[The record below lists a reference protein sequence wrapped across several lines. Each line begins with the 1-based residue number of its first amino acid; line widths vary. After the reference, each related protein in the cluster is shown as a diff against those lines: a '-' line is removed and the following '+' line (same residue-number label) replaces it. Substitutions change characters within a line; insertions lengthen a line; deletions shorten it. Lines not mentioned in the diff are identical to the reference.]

1 MQFILF
7 IFYITY
13 IEKIIIKIYNIFN
26 YSKGDLKMK
35 KFTAVFLSILI
46 IAFSFTAC
54 SSKPNN
60 RLTDKNITKTID
72 TIFSALKEF
81 DSATVK
87 TYVESST
94 LDTILTYA
102 SKKDQFR
109 KLGVAMFENL
119 QYEIKE
125 IDADSKLVTL
135 AVKNKDLSEVASE
148 YTKNLLK
155 EYASISGMLQLL
167 KDITNDAWLDNN
179 LSILTKGI
187 SSAVMSNE
195 EIEIKLTFEQ
205 KNDRLVFKFTQEA
218 EDAVSGGALT
228 AIKDIF

>member
-1 MQFILF
+1 
-7 IFYITY
+7 
-13 IEKIIIKIYNIFN
+13 
-26 YSKGDLKMK
+26 MK
-35 KFTAVFLSILI
+35 KFTVVFLSILI
-46 IAFSFTAC
+46 IIFSFTAC

-60 RLTDKNITKTID
+60 KLTEKNITKTID
-72 TIFSALKEF
+72 TIFYALKEF
-81 DSATVK
+81 DSSTVK

-125 IDADSKLVTL
+125 IDIDNKTVTL

-167 KDITNDAWLDNN
+167 KDIQNDTWLDTN
-179 LSILTKGI
+179 LSVLTKGI
-187 SSAVMSNE
+187 NNAAMKDE
-195 EIEIKLTFEQ
+195 ETEITLSFEQ
-205 KNDRLVFKFTQEA
+205 KNDRLLFKFTQTA

-228 AIKDIF
+228 AINNIF

>member
-1 MQFILF
+1 
-7 IFYITY
+7 
-13 IEKIIIKIYNIFN
+13 
-26 YSKGDLKMK
+26 MK
-35 KFTAVFLSILI
+35 KFTVVFLSILI
-46 IAFSFTAC
+46 VAFSFTAC

-60 RLTDKNITKTID
+60 KLTEKNITNTID
-72 TIFSALKEF
+72 TIFDALKEF
-81 DSATVK
+81 DSSTVK
-87 TYVESST
+87 RYVESST

-125 IDADSKLVTL
+125 IDTDNKTVIL

-167 KDITNDAWLDNN
+167 KDIQNDTWLDTN
-179 LSILTKGI
+179 LSVLTKGI
-187 SSAVMSNE
+187 SNAAMKDE
-195 EIEIKLTFEQ
+195 ETDITLSFEQ
-205 KNDRLVFKFTQEA
+205 KNDRLVFTFTQTA

-228 AIKDIF
+228 AINNIF

>member
-1 MQFILF
+1 
-7 IFYITY
+7 
-13 IEKIIIKIYNIFN
+13 
-26 YSKGDLKMK
+26 MK
-35 KFTAVFLSILI
+35 KFTVVFLSILI
-46 IAFSFTAC
+46 VAFSFTAC

-60 RLTDKNITKTID
+60 KLTEKNITNTID
-72 TIFSALKEF
+72 TIFDALKEF
-81 DSATVK
+81 DSSTVK
-87 TYVESST
+87 RYVESST

-125 IDADSKLVTL
+125 IDTDNKTVML

-167 KDITNDAWLDNN
+167 KDIQNDTWLDTN
-179 LSILTKGI
+179 LSVLTKGI
-187 SSAVMSNE
+187 SNAAMKDE
-195 EIEIKLTFEQ
+195 ETDITLSFEQ
-205 KNDRLVFKFTQEA
+205 KNDRLVFTFTQTA
-218 EDAVSGGALT
+218 EDAVSGRTLRRY
-228 AIKDIF
+228 

>member
-1 MQFILF
+1 
-7 IFYITY
+7 
-13 IEKIIIKIYNIFN
+13 
-26 YSKGDLKMK
+26 MK
-35 KFTAVFLSILI
+35 KFTVVFLSILI
-46 IAFSFTAC
+46 VAFSFTAC

-60 RLTDKNITKTID
+60 KLTEKNITNTID
-72 TIFSALKEF
+72 TIFDALKEF
-81 DSATVK
+81 DSSTVK
-87 TYVESST
+87 RYVESST

-125 IDADSKLVTL
+125 IDTDNKTVML
-135 AVKNKDLSEVASE
+135 AVKNKDLSEVASD

-167 KDITNDAWLDNN
+167 KDIQNDTWLDTN
-179 LSILTKGI
+179 LSVLTKRI
-187 SSAVMSNE
+187 SNAAMKDE
-195 EIEIKLTFEQ
+195 ETDITLSFEQ
-205 KNDRLVFKFTQEA
+205 KNDRLVFTFTQTA

-228 AIKDIF
+228 AINNIF

>member
-1 MQFILF
+1 
-7 IFYITY
+7 
-13 IEKIIIKIYNIFN
+13 
-26 YSKGDLKMK
+26 MK
-35 KFTAVFLSILI
+35 KFTVVFLSILI
-46 IAFSFTAC
+46 VAFSFTAC

-60 RLTDKNITKTID
+60 KLTEKNITNTID
-72 TIFSALKEF
+72 TIFDALKEF
-81 DSATVK
+81 DSSTVK
-87 TYVESST
+87 RYVESST

-119 QYEIKE
+119 QYKIKE
-125 IDADSKLVTL
+125 IDTDNKTVML

-167 KDITNDAWLDNN
+167 KDIQNDTN
-179 LSILTKGI
+179 LSVLTKGI
-187 SSAVMSNE
+187 SNAAMKDE
-195 EIEIKLTFEQ
+195 ETDITLSFEQ
-205 KNDRLVFKFTQEA
+205 KNDRLVFTFTQTA

-228 AIKDIF
+228 AINNIFWL

>member
-1 MQFILF
+1 
-7 IFYITY
+7 
-13 IEKIIIKIYNIFN
+13 
-26 YSKGDLKMK
+26 MK
-35 KFTAVFLSILI
+35 KFTVVFLSILI
-46 IAFSFTAC
+46 VAFSFTAC

-60 RLTDKNITKTID
+60 KLTEKNITNTID
-72 TIFSALKEF
+72 TIFDALKEF
-81 DSATVK
+81 DSSTVK
-87 TYVESST
+87 RYVESST

-125 IDADSKLVTL
+125 IDTDNKTVML

-167 KDITNDAWLDNN
+167 KDIQNDSWLDTN
-179 LSILTKGI
+179 LSVLTKGI
-187 SSAVMSNE
+187 SNAAMKDE
-195 EIEIKLTFEQ
+195 ETDITLSFEQ
-205 KNDRLVFKFTQEA
+205 KNDRLVFTFTQTA

-228 AIKDIF
+228 AINNIFWL

>member
-1 MQFILF
+1 
-7 IFYITY
+7 
-13 IEKIIIKIYNIFN
+13 
-26 YSKGDLKMK
+26 MK

-60 RLTDKNITKTID
+60 KLTDKNITNTID
-72 TIFSALKEF
+72 TIFDALKVF

-102 SKKDQFR
+102 SKKEQFK
-109 KLGVAMFENL
+109 KLGVAMFENIN
-119 QYEIKE
+119 YEIKD
-125 IDADSKLVTL
+125 IDAENKTVTL
-135 AVKNKDLSEVASE
+135 TVKNKDLSEVASD
-148 YTKNLLK
+148 YTKNLLS
-155 EYASISGMLQLL
+155 EYGSLTGMIELL
-167 KDITNDAWLDNN
+167 KNITNDSWLDSN

-187 SSAVMSNE
+187 ASAVMKDE
-195 EIEIKLTFEQ
+195 EIEIKLSFEQ
-205 KNDRLVFKFTQEA
+205 KNDRLVFTFTQEA

-228 AIKDIF
+228 AIKDIFKF

>member
-1 MQFILF
+1 
-7 IFYITY
+7 
-13 IEKIIIKIYNIFN
+13 
-26 YSKGDLKMK
+26 MK
-35 KFTAVFLSILI
+35 KFTVVFLSILI
-46 IAFSFTAC
+46 FAFSFTAC

-60 RLTDKNITKTID
+60 KLTEKNITNTID
-72 TIFSALKEF
+72 TIFDALKEF
-81 DSATVK
+81 DSSTVK
-87 TYVESST
+87 RYVESST

-125 IDADSKLVTL
+125 IDTDNKTVML

-167 KDITNDAWLDNN
+167 KDIQNDTWLDTN
-179 LSILTKGI
+179 LSVLTKGI
-187 SSAVMSNE
+187 SNAAMKDE
-195 EIEIKLTFEQ
+195 ETDITLSFEQ
-205 KNDRLVFKFTQEA
+205 KNDRLVFTFTQTA

-228 AIKDIF
+228 AINNIF

>member
-1 MQFILF
+1 
-7 IFYITY
+7 
-13 IEKIIIKIYNIFN
+13 
-26 YSKGDLKMK
+26 MK
-35 KFTAVFLSILI
+35 KFTVVFLSILI
-46 IAFSFTAC
+46 VAFSFTAC

-60 RLTDKNITKTID
+60 KLTEKNITNTID
-72 TIFSALKEF
+72 TIFDALKEF
-81 DSATVK
+81 DSSTVK
-87 TYVESST
+87 RYVESST

-125 IDADSKLVTL
+125 IDTDNKTVML
-135 AVKNKDLSEVASE
+135 AVKNKDLSEVASD

-167 KDITNDAWLDNN
+167 KDIQNDSWLDTN
-179 LSILTKGI
+179 LSVLTKGI
-187 SSAVMSNE
+187 SNAAMKDE
-195 EIEIKLTFEQ
+195 ETDITLSFEQ
-205 KNDRLVFKFTQEA
+205 KNDRLVFTFTQTA

-228 AIKDIF
+228 AINNIF

>member
-1 MQFILF
+1 
-7 IFYITY
+7 
-13 IEKIIIKIYNIFN
+13 
-26 YSKGDLKMK
+26 MK
-35 KFTAVFLSILI
+35 KFTVVFLSILI
-46 IAFSFTAC
+46 VAFSFTAC

-60 RLTDKNITKTID
+60 KLTEKNITNTID
-72 TIFSALKEF
+72 TIFDALKEF
-81 DSATVK
+81 DSSTVK
-87 TYVESST
+87 RYVESST

-125 IDADSKLVTL
+125 IDTDNKTVML

-167 KDITNDAWLDNN
+167 KDIQNDTWLDTN
-179 LSILTKGI
+179 LSVLTKGI
-187 SSAVMSNE
+187 SNAAMKDE
-195 EIEIKLTFEQ
+195 ETDITLSFEQ
-205 KNDRLVFKFTQEA
+205 KNDRLVFTFTQTA

-228 AIKDIF
+228 AINNNY

>member
-1 MQFILF
+1 
-7 IFYITY
+7 
-13 IEKIIIKIYNIFN
+13 
-26 YSKGDLKMK
+26 MK
-35 KFTAVFLSILI
+35 KFTVVFLSILI
-46 IAFSFTAC
+46 VAFSFTAC

-60 RLTDKNITKTID
+60 KLTEKNITNTID
-72 TIFSALKEF
+72 TIFDALKEF
-81 DSATVK
+81 DSSTVK
-87 TYVESST
+87 RYVESST

-119 QYEIKE
+119 QYKIKE
-125 IDADSKLVTL
+125 IDTDNKTVML

-167 KDITNDAWLDNN
+167 KDIQNDTWLDTN
-179 LSILTKGI
+179 LSVLTKGI
-187 SSAVMSNE
+187 SNAAMKDE
-195 EIEIKLTFEQ
+195 ETDITLSFEQ
-205 KNDRLVFKFTQEA
+205 KNDRLVFTFTQTA

-228 AIKDIF
+228 AINNIF

>member
-1 MQFILF
+1 
-7 IFYITY
+7 
-13 IEKIIIKIYNIFN
+13 
-26 YSKGDLKMK
+26 MK
-35 KFTAVFLSILI
+35 KFTVVFLSILI
-46 IAFSFTAC
+46 VAFSFTAC

-60 RLTDKNITKTID
+60 KLTEKNITNTID
-72 TIFSALKEF
+72 TIFDALKEF
-81 DSATVK
+81 DSSTVK
-87 TYVESST
+87 RYVESST

-125 IDADSKLVTL
+125 IDTDNKTVML
-135 AVKNKDLSEVASE
+135 AVKNKDLSEVASD

-167 KDITNDAWLDNN
+167 KDIQNDTWLDTN
-179 LSILTKGI
+179 LSVLTKGI
-187 SSAVMSNE
+187 SNAAMKDE
-195 EIEIKLTFEQ
+195 ETDITLSFEQ
-205 KNDRLVFKFTQEA
+205 KNDRLVFTFTQTA

-228 AIKDIF
+228 AINNIFWL

>member
-1 MQFILF
+1 
-7 IFYITY
+7 
-13 IEKIIIKIYNIFN
+13 
-26 YSKGDLKMK
+26 MK
-35 KFTAVFLSILI
+35 KFTVVFLSILI
-46 IAFSFTAC
+46 VAFSFTAC

-60 RLTDKNITKTID
+60 KLTEKNITNTID
-72 TIFSALKEF
+72 TIFDALKEF
-81 DSATVK
+81 DSSTVK
-87 TYVESST
+87 RYVESST

-125 IDADSKLVTL
+125 IDTDNKTVML
-135 AVKNKDLSEVASE
+135 AVKNKDLSEVASD

-167 KDITNDAWLDNN
+167 KDIQNDTWLDTN
-179 LSILTKGI
+179 LSVLTKGI
-187 SSAVMSNE
+187 SNAAMKDE
-195 EIEIKLTFEQ
+195 ETDITLSFEQ
-205 KNDRLVFKFTQEA
+205 KNDRLVFTFTQTA

-228 AIKDIF
+228 AINNIF

>member
-1 MQFILF
+1 
-7 IFYITY
+7 
-13 IEKIIIKIYNIFN
+13 
-26 YSKGDLKMK
+26 MK
-35 KFTAVFLSILI
+35 KFTVVFLSILI
-46 IAFSFTAC
+46 VAFSFTAC

-60 RLTDKNITKTID
+60 KLTEKNITNTID
-72 TIFSALKEF
+72 TIFDALKEF
-81 DSATVK
+81 DSSTVK
-87 TYVESST
+87 RYVESST

-125 IDADSKLVTL
+125 IDTDNKTVML

-167 KDITNDAWLDNN
+167 KDIQNDTWLDTN
-179 LSILTKGI
+179 LSVLTKGI
-187 SSAVMSNE
+187 SNAAMKDE
-195 EIEIKLTFEQ
+195 ETDITLSFEQ
-205 KNDRLVFKFTQEA
+205 KNDRLVFTFTQTA

-228 AIKDIF
+228 AINNIF

>member
-1 MQFILF
+1 
-7 IFYITY
+7 
-13 IEKIIIKIYNIFN
+13 
-26 YSKGDLKMK
+26 MK

-60 RLTDKNITKTID
+60 KLTEKNINNTID
-72 TIFSALKEF
+72 TAFSALREF

-102 SKKDQFR
+102 SKKEQFK
-109 KLGVAMFENL
+109 KLGIAMFENL
-119 QYEIKE
+119 DYEITAYD
-125 IDADSKLVTL
+125 IDNRTITL

-155 EYASISGMLQLL
+155 EYASITGMLQLL
-167 KDITNDAWLDNN
+167 KDIKDDNWLNNN

-187 SSAVMSNE
+187 NDAAMKDE
-195 EIEIKLTFEQ
+195 EVEIKLSFEQ
-205 KNDRLVFKFTQEA
+205 KKDRLVFTFTEEA

-228 AIKDIF
+228 AIKNIF

>member
-1 MQFILF
+1 
-7 IFYITY
+7 
-13 IEKIIIKIYNIFN
+13 
-26 YSKGDLKMK
+26 MK
-35 KFTAVFLSILI
+35 KFTVVFLSILI
-46 IAFSFTAC
+46 VAFSFTAC

-60 RLTDKNITKTID
+60 KLTEKNITNTID
-72 TIFSALKEF
+72 TIFDALKEF
-81 DSATVK
+81 DSSTVK
-87 TYVESST
+87 RYVESST

-125 IDADSKLVTL
+125 IDTDNKTVML

-167 KDITNDAWLDNN
+167 KDIQNDTWLDTN
-179 LSILTKGI
+179 LSVLTKGI
-187 SSAVMSNE
+187 SNAAMKDE
-195 EIEIKLTFEQ
+195 ETDITLSFEQ
-205 KNDRLVFKFTQEA
+205 KNDRLVFTFTQTA

-228 AIKDIF
+228 AINNIFWL

>member
-1 MQFILF
+1 
-7 IFYITY
+7 
-13 IEKIIIKIYNIFN
+13 
-26 YSKGDLKMK
+26 MK
-35 KFTAVFLSILI
+35 KFTVVFLSILI
-46 IAFSFTAC
+46 VAFSFTAC

-60 RLTDKNITKTID
+60 KLTEKNITNTID
-72 TIFSALKEF
+72 TIFDALKEF
-81 DSATVK
+81 DSSTVK
-87 TYVESST
+87 RYVESST

-125 IDADSKLVTL
+125 IDTDNKTVML

-155 EYASISGMLQLL
+155 EYASISGMLPLL
-167 KDITNDAWLDNN
+167 KDIQNDTWLDTN
-179 LSILTKGI
+179 LSVLTKGI
-187 SSAVMSNE
+187 SNAAMKDE
-195 EIEIKLTFEQ
+195 ETDITLSFEQ
-205 KNDRLVFKFTQEA
+205 KNDRLVFTFTQTA

-228 AIKDIF
+228 AINNIF

>member
-1 MQFILF
+1 
-7 IFYITY
+7 
-13 IEKIIIKIYNIFN
+13 
-26 YSKGDLKMK
+26 MK
-35 KFTAVFLSILI
+35 KFTVVFLSILI
-46 IAFSFTAC
+46 VAFSFTAC

-60 RLTDKNITKTID
+60 KLTEKNITNTID
-72 TIFSALKEF
+72 TIFDALKEF
-81 DSATVK
+81 DSSTVK
-87 TYVESST
+87 RYVESST

-125 IDADSKLVTL
+125 IDTDNKTVML

-167 KDITNDAWLDNN
+167 KDIQNDAWLDTN
-179 LSILTKGI
+179 LSVLTKGI
-187 SSAVMSNE
+187 SNAAMKDE
-195 EIEIKLTFEQ
+195 ETEITLSFEQ
-205 KNDRLVFKFTQEA
+205 KNDRLVFTFTQTA

-228 AIKDIF
+228 AINNIF

>member
-1 MQFILF
+1 
-7 IFYITY
+7 
-13 IEKIIIKIYNIFN
+13 
-26 YSKGDLKMK
+26 MK

-60 RLTDKNITKTID
+60 KLTEKNINNTID
-72 TIFSALKEF
+72 TAFSALREF

-102 SKKDQFR
+102 SKKEQFK

-119 QYEIKE
+119 DYEITAYD
-125 IDADSKLVTL
+125 IDNRTITL

-148 YTKNLLK
+148 YTKNLLN
-155 EYASISGMLQLL
+155 EYASITGMIQLL
-167 KDITNDAWLDNN
+167 KDIKDDNWLNNN

-187 SSAVMSNE
+187 NAAAMKDE
-195 EIEIKLTFEQ
+195 EVEIKLSFEQ
-205 KNDRLVFKFTQEA
+205 KKDRLVFTFTEEA

-228 AIKDIF
+228 AIKNIF

>member
-1 MQFILF
+1 
-7 IFYITY
+7 
-13 IEKIIIKIYNIFN
+13 
-26 YSKGDLKMK
+26 MK

-60 RLTDKNITKTID
+60 KLTEKNINNTID
-72 TIFSALKEF
+72 TAFSALREF
-81 DSATVK
+81 DSPTVK

-102 SKKDQFR
+102 SKKEQFK
-109 KLGVAMFENL
+109 KLGIAMFENL
-119 QYEIKE
+119 DYEITAYD
-125 IDADSKLVTL
+125 IDNRTITL

-155 EYASISGMLQLL
+155 EYASITGMLQLL
-167 KDITNDAWLDNN
+167 KDIKDDNWLNNN

-187 SSAVMSNE
+187 NDAAMKDE
-195 EIEIKLTFEQ
+195 EVEIKLSFEQ
-205 KNDRLVFKFTQEA
+205 KKDRLVFTFTEEA

-228 AIKDIF
+228 AIKNIF

>member
-1 MQFILF
+1 
-7 IFYITY
+7 
-13 IEKIIIKIYNIFN
+13 
-26 YSKGDLKMK
+26 MK

-60 RLTDKNITKTID
+60 KLTDKNITKTVD

-125 IDADSKLVTL
+125 IDTDSKSVTL
-135 AVKNKDLSEVASE
+135 AVKNKDLSAVASE

-167 KDITNDAWLDNN
+167 KDITNDTWLDNN

-187 SSAVMSNE
+187 SSAVMNDE
-195 EIEIKLTFEQ
+195 EVEIKLSFEQ

>member
-1 MQFILF
+1 
-7 IFYITY
+7 
-13 IEKIIIKIYNIFN
+13 
-26 YSKGDLKMK
+26 MK
-35 KFTAVFLSILI
+35 KFTVVFLSILI
-46 IAFSFTAC
+46 VAFSFTAC

-60 RLTDKNITKTID
+60 KLTEKNITNTID
-72 TIFSALKEF
+72 TIFDALKEF
-81 DSATVK
+81 DSSTVK
-87 TYVESST
+87 RYVESST

-125 IDADSKLVTL
+125 IDTDNKTVML
-135 AVKNKDLSEVASE
+135 AVKNKNLSEVASE

-167 KDITNDAWLDNN
+167 KDIQNDTWLDTN
-179 LSILTKGI
+179 LSVLTKGI
-187 SSAVMSNE
+187 SNAAMKDE
-195 EIEIKLTFEQ
+195 ETDITLSFEQ
-205 KNDRLVFKFTQEA
+205 KNDRLVFTFTQTA

-228 AIKDIF
+228 AINNIF

>member
-1 MQFILF
+1 
-7 IFYITY
+7 
-13 IEKIIIKIYNIFN
+13 
-26 YSKGDLKMK
+26 MK

-46 IAFSFTAC
+46 VAFSFTAC

-60 RLTDKNITKTID
+60 RLTEKNITKTID
-72 TIFSALKEF
+72 TIFYALKEF
-81 DSATVK
+81 DSSTVK

-125 IDADSKLVTL
+125 IDIDSKTVTL
-135 AVKNKDLSEVASE
+135 SVKNKDLSEVASD

-155 EYASISGMLQLL
+155 EYASITGMLQLL
-167 KDITNDAWLDNN
+167 KDIQNDTWLDTN
-179 LSILTKGI
+179 LSVLTKGI
-187 SSAVMSNE
+187 SNASMKDE
-195 EIEIKLTFEQ
+195 ETEITLSFEQ
-205 KNDRLVFKFTQEA
+205 KNDRLLFKFTQTA

-228 AIKDIF
+228 AIKNIF

>member
-1 MQFILF
+1 
-7 IFYITY
+7 
-13 IEKIIIKIYNIFN
+13 
-26 YSKGDLKMK
+26 MK
-35 KFTAVFLSILI
+35 KFTVVFLSILI
-46 IAFSFTAC
+46 VAFSFTAC

-60 RLTDKNITKTID
+60 KLTEKNITNTID
-72 TIFSALKEF
+72 TIFDALKEF
-81 DSATVK
+81 DSSTVK
-87 TYVESST
+87 RYVESST

-119 QYEIKE
+119 QYKIKE
-125 IDADSKLVTL
+125 IDTDNKTVML

-167 KDITNDAWLDNN
+167 KDIQNDTN
-179 LSILTKGI
+179 LSVLTKGI
-187 SSAVMSNE
+187 SNAAMKDE
-195 EIEIKLTFEQ
+195 ETDITLSFEQ
-205 KNDRLVFKFTQEA
+205 KNDRLVFTFTQTA

-228 AIKDIF
+228 AINNIF

>member
-1 MQFILF
+1 
-7 IFYITY
+7 
-13 IEKIIIKIYNIFN
+13 
-26 YSKGDLKMK
+26 MK
-35 KFTAVFLSILI
+35 KFTVVFLSILI
-46 IAFSFTAC
+46 VAFSFTAC
-54 SSKPNN
+54 YSKPNN
-60 RLTDKNITKTID
+60 KLTEKNITNTID
-72 TIFSALKEF
+72 TIFDALKEF
-81 DSATVK
+81 DSSTVK
-87 TYVESST
+87 RYVESST

-125 IDADSKLVTL
+125 IDTDNKTVML

-167 KDITNDAWLDNN
+167 KDIQNDTWLDTN
-179 LSILTKGI
+179 LSVLTKGI
-187 SSAVMSNE
+187 SNAAMKDE
-195 EIEIKLTFEQ
+195 ETDITLSFEQ
-205 KNDRLVFKFTQEA
+205 KNDRLVFTFTQTA

-228 AIKDIF
+228 AINNIF